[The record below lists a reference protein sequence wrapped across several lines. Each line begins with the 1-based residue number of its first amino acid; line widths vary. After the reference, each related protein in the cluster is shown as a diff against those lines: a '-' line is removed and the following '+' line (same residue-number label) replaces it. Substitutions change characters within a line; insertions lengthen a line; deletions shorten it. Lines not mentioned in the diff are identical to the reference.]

1 MSHCMQ
7 NFTFLQIRLSGILI
21 GGSPSNALLA
31 DPEQALPGELGRLMA
46 WKAAIEMIVY
56 LKTQIAFPRTIYKM
70 DLKLLLIAF
79 KKCCHVKET
88 CLCALNSIG
97 TCCSRY
103 CENRFI

>member
-56 LKTQIAFPRTIYKM
+56 LKTQIAFPRTIYTM
-70 DLKLLLIAF
+70 DLKLLFIAL

-88 CLCALNSIG
+88 CLCALNSIDP
-97 TCCSRY
+97 CCGRY
-103 CENRFI
+103 CANRFI